1 MCPADLF
8 LTELAL
14 QYDTNKTKR
23 LNLVQR
29 GHHYLHPIG
38 KSAQVALNNNH
49 SLTRGGGK
57 HEYRIS
63 LFCNKNHFNYL
74 NYVLYLLQLKFIPRD
89 IVDVMK
95 SLRTSS
101 LFGGWM

>member
-1 MCPADLF
+1 
-8 LTELAL
+8 
-14 QYDTNKTKR
+14 
-23 LNLVQR
+23 
-29 GHHYLHPIG
+29 
-38 KSAQVALNNNH
+38 VALNNNH

-95 SLRTSS
+95 SLRTSGPENRGMM
-101 LFGGWM
+101 LEVIVKVKEVIY